1 MLIGG
6 EAYRELLEE
15 NLLSSRQFICYSAF
29 FTEVAADWLLQK
41 RKFSVSDRLLLR
53 ALPADFDAGA
63 CSFAAIRLVLK
74 SGLHVKMSSALHAKI
89 YAFDDC
95 VFAGSANLTA
105 RGLALTENHNEE
117 LGIKSKLEEK
127 DTVLLDH
134 LWSQGTSIDEDT
146 VARMEGFLS
155 DTQEKTDPLNKLP
168 LSWPSHIANEHRDL
182 YCSDFPQDYPSDDNR
197 WSSESSL
204 KGSAAYK
211 WLRNVI
217 KIEGAVRFGF
227 LSSKLHDVIYD
238 DPVPYRR
245 EIKNLLANLLEAVK
259 DLDASELEVFRP
271 NHSQVVRMR
280 SEKIR

>member
-6 EAYRELLEE
+6 EAYRDLLEE

-29 FTEVAADWLLQK
+29 FTEIAADWLLQK
-41 RKFSVSDRLLLR
+41 RKFSLSDRLLIR
-53 ALPADFDAGA
+53 ALPADFAAGA

-89 YAFDDC
+89 YVFDDC

-117 LGIKSKLEEK
+117 LGIRSKLEEK

-134 LWSQGTSIDEDT
+134 LWSQGTSLDED
-146 VARMEGFLS
+146 AIGRMEEFLNAW
-155 DTQEKTDPLNKLP
+155 QEKNDSINNLS
-168 LSWPSHIANEHRDL
+168 LSWPSHIANENRDL

-204 KGSAAYK
+204 KGSPAYK

-227 LSSKLHDVIYD
+227 LSSELHNVIYD
-238 DPVPYRR
+238 DPAPYRR
-245 EIKNLLANLLEAVK
+245 EIKNLLSNLLEVIK
-259 DLDASELEVFRP
+259 DLDASE
-271 NHSQVVRMR
+271 
-280 SEKIR
+280 

>member
-6 EAYRELLEE
+6 EAYRDLLEE

-29 FTEVAADWLLQK
+29 FTEIAADWLLQK
-41 RKFSVSDRLLLR
+41 RKFSLSDRLLIR
-53 ALPADFDAGA
+53 ALPADFAAGA

-105 RGLALTENHNEE
+105 RGLALTETHNEE
-117 LGIKSKLEEK
+117 LGIRSKSEEK

-134 LWSQGTSIDEDT
+134 LWSQGTSLDED
-146 VARMEGFLS
+146 AIGRMEEFLNAW
-155 DTQEKTDPLNKLP
+155 QEKNDSINNLS
-168 LSWPSHIANEHRDL
+168 LSWPSHIANENRDL

-204 KGSAAYK
+204 KGSPAYK

-227 LSSKLHDVIYD
+227 LSSELHNVIYD
-238 DPVPYRR
+238 DPAPYRR
-245 EIKNLLANLLEAVK
+245 EIKNLLSNLLEVIK
-259 DLDASELEVFRP
+259 DLDANELEVFRP
-271 NHSQVVRMR
+271 NHSQVVRLR
-280 SEKIR
+280 SDRVR

>member
-6 EAYRELLEE
+6 EAYRDLLEE

-29 FTEVAADWLLQK
+29 FTEIAANWLLQK
-41 RKFSVSDRLLLR
+41 RKLSVSDRVLIR
-53 ALPADFDAGA
+53 ALPADFAAGA

-117 LGIKSKLEEK
+117 LGIRSKLEEK

-134 LWSQGTSIDEDT
+134 LWSQGTSLDEGT
-146 VARMEGFLS
+146 IGRMEEFLS
-155 DTQEKTDPLNKLP
+155 ASQETNDSINNLS
-168 LSWPSHIANEHRDL
+168 LSWPSHIANENRDL

-204 KGSAAYK
+204 KGSPAYK

-227 LSSKLHDVIYD
+227 LSSELHNVIYD
-238 DPVPYRR
+238 DPAPYRR
-245 EIKNLLANLLEAVK
+245 EIKNLLSNLLEVIK

-271 NHSQVVRMR
+271 NHSQVVRLR
-280 SEKIR
+280 SDRM